1 MAGDSHVT
9 LWAFSVEPARR
20 AEFEAHYGA
29 DGSWA
34 QLFRRAARYIGTELL
49 RDRTDATRYLTI
61 DRWQSAE
68 AWRAFRT
75 RFAAEYECLDRECE
89 ALTTRESPL
98 GEYEALGGRDR

>member
-1 MAGDSHVT
+1 MAGGSYVT
-9 LWAFSVEPARR
+9 LWAFSVEPSKQ

-34 QLFRRAARYIGTELL
+34 QLFRRASGYLGTELL
-49 RDRTDATRYLTI
+49 RDRADATRYLTV

-75 RFAAEYECLDRECE
+75 RFAAEYERLDRQCE
-89 ALTTRESPL
+89 VLTTRESPV
-98 GEYEALGGRDR
+98 GEYEPAGGAAR